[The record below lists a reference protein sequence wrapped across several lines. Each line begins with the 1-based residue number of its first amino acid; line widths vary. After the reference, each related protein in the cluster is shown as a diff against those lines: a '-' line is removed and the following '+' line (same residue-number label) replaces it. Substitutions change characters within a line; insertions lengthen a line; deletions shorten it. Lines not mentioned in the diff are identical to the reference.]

1 MDPDQVAAMDQAAA
15 GLSQVAP
22 AVAALYKGLRSEE
35 LAPIDAA
42 FTAAAWLVLEMR
54 ASRDEQ

>member
-35 LAPIDAA
+35 LGPIDAA
-42 FTAAAWLVLEMR
+42 LTTAAWLVLETR
-54 ASRDEQ
+54 VPRDQK